1 MSLFS
6 CDKTTG
12 GSRRGGLSLLE
23 LIVALGILAALSTV
37 AVRALDPLADQARY
51 EVTLRVLDQLRVA
64 TIGDHAAKQT
74 DGQRIISGFLADTG
88 TLPSTLADLTALPAG
103 IDAYSVQSFDSD
115 RDSVDDVTISSGW
128 NGPYV
133 HLGAG
138 QSSLVDGWG
147 RSPLIDPDAGDF
159 DFTSRGSDGDAIAP
173 EDGYRADLS
182 VTIPSSDYTSSTVVF
197 RLFAIDGTTGTRID
211 PAPTGIEQ
219 LGVLFYS
226 VNGNGGTTG
235 AIEEVTLPVAATGT
249 FEVTRTNLVHGRAAA
264 RAFLWSD
271 TDADDQIDVGE
282 SVLFSSYVH
291 YFSVIGGI
299 DSRIEMEL
307 R

>member
-6 CDKTTG
+6 CDKTRFS
-12 GSRRGGLSLLE
+12 SRRGGLSLLE

-37 AVRALDPLADQARY
+37 AVRALDPLADQTRY
-51 EVTLRVLDQLRVA
+51 EVTQRVLDQLRVA
-64 TIGDHAAKQT
+64 TFGDPAAKQT

-88 TLPSTLADLTALPAG
+88 TLPSTLADLTTLPAG

-115 RDSVDDVTISSGW
+115 RDSVDDVTLSSGW
-128 NGPYV
+128 NGPYL

-147 RSPLIDPDAGDF
+147 RSPLIDPDAGHF

-182 VTIPSSDYTSSTVVF
+182 VTIPSSEYMSSTVVF

-211 PAPTGIEQ
+211 PAPTGLLQ
-219 LGVLFYS
+219 LAVMFYS

-264 RAFLWSD
+264 RSFLWSD
-271 TDADDQIDVGE
+271 TDADDQLDVGE
-282 SVLFSSYVH
+282 PVLFSSYVH